1 MAVNEPPIESPVAG
15 PAPGW
20 GRRIPRDERVFL
32 WLIAAS
38 LVGMTAVVFAWLA
51 WGDQNVPDTY
61 RYQTPT
67 QFSDTVTKFVDR
79 YQAEDGLVYV
89 PPGEDAYLAASR
101 YTFYPGLALQAN
113 TQYKIWLSA
122 TDVLHGF
129 SLVGGGQNINL
140 ELAPN
145 HVTGMNLTVGDP
157 GRYLIVCNEYCGLE
171 HHTMKAYLTVV
182 PAATMQQ
189 NVVAAG
195 TGEEATPGA
204 APAGSIEISA
214 DPTGALKFDTASLE
228 AAAGTVTIAM
238 QNPSPIPHNV
248 AIKDDGV
255 DVKGNVVLK
264 GGTSTVSADLDP
276 GTYTFYCS
284 VPGHEAA
291 GMKGTLTVS

>member
-1 MAVNEPPIESPVAG
+1 MAADESPVAA

-38 LVGMTAVVFAWLA
+38 LVGMTAVVFGWLA
-51 WGDQNVPDTY
+51 WGDQNVPATY
-61 RYQTPT
+61 RYMTPT
-67 QFSDTVTKFVDR
+67 QYSASVAKFVDR
-79 YQAEDGLVYV
+79 YQAADGLVYV
-89 PPGEDAYLAASR
+89 PPREDVYLAASR
-101 YTFYPGLALQAN
+101 YTFYPGLGLQAN
-113 TQYKIWLSA
+113 TKYRIWLSA
-122 TDVLHGF
+122 TDTLHGF

-140 ELAPN
+140 ELSPN

-182 PAATMQQ
+182 PAAVMEQ
-189 NVVAAG
+189 NVVAAR
-195 TGEEATPGA
+195 TGEKATPGA
-204 APAGSIEISA
+204 VPAGGLEISA
-214 DPTGALKFDTASLE
+214 DPTGALKFDAASLTAE
-228 AAAGTVTIAM
+228 VGTVTIRM
-238 QNPSPIPHNV
+238 KNPSPLPHNV
-248 AIKDDGV
+248 AIKGNGA
-255 DVKGNVVLK
+255 DVEGKVVLK
-264 GGTSTVSADLDP
+264 GGTSTVTADLDR

>member
-1 MAVNEPPIESPVAG
+1 MAVDESPVAA

-32 WLIAAS
+32 WLVVAS
-38 LVGMTAVVFAWLA
+38 LVAMTAVVFAWLA
-51 WGDQNVPDTY
+51 WGDQNVPATY
-61 RYQTPT
+61 RYATPT
-67 QFSDTVTKFVDR
+67 QFSADVTKFVDR
-79 YQAEDGLVYV
+79 FQAADGLVYV
-89 PPGEDAYLAASR
+89 PPREDAYLAASR

-113 TQYKIWLSA
+113 TRYRIWLSA
-122 TDVLHGF
+122 TDTLHGF

-171 HHTMKAYLTVV
+171 HHTMKAFLTVV
-182 PAATMQQ
+182 PAAEMER
-189 NVVAAG
+189 NAVAAG
-195 TGEEATPGA
+195 TGEETTPTVGQA
-204 APAGSIEISA
+204 ENLDISA
-214 DPTGALKFDTASLE
+214 DPTGALKFDTESLQSD
-228 AAAGTVTIAM
+228 AGTVTIAM
-238 QNPSPIPHNV
+238 ENPSPLPHNV
-248 AIKDDGV
+248 AIRGNGV
-255 DVKGNVVLK
+255 DVEGKVVLK

-291 GMKGTLTVS
+291 GMKGTLTIS

>member
-1 MAVNEPPIESPVAG
+1 MAVDESPVAA

-32 WLIAAS
+32 WLVAAS
-38 LVGMTAVVFAWLA
+38 LVGMTAVVYGWLA
-51 WGDQNVPDTY
+51 WGDQNVPSTY
-61 RYQTPT
+61 RYMTPT
-67 QFSDTVTKFVDR
+67 QFSAEVTKFVDR

-113 TQYKIWLSA
+113 TEYRIWLSA
-122 TDVLHGF
+122 TDTLHGF

-171 HHTMKAYLTVV
+171 HHTMKAFLTVV
-182 PAATMQQ
+182 PAAEMER
-189 NVVAAG
+189 NAVAAK
-195 TGEEATPGA
+195 TGEETTPTVGQA
-204 APAGSIEISA
+204 ENLDISA
-214 DPTGALKFDTASLE
+214 DPTGALKFDTESLQSD
-228 AAAGTVTIAM
+228 AGTVTIAM
-238 QNPSPIPHNV
+238 ENPSPLPHNV
-248 AIKDDGV
+248 AIRGNGA
-255 DVKGNVVLK
+255 DVEGKVVLK